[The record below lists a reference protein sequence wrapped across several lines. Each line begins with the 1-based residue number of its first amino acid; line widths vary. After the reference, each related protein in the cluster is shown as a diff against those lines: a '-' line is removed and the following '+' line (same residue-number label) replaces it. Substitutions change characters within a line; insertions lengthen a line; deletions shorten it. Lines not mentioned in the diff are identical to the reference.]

1 MFTPMIALILLIS
14 CCTSR
19 KYYYY
24 PKYDFNYLSGTVGIV
39 DSVDTVGNNLA
50 HIAGIVFDKD
60 TKEEIPF
67 VSIYLIG
74 PKVTYTASSDLGG
87 IFEIN
92 KIRSEKYILELSFI
106 GYYDFRD
113 TLTINEGTAYKLIVE
128 MEEHPGVHH
137 D

>member
-1 MFTPMIALILLIS
+1 MFTSKFITLMCGLQMKVPSKNYILW
-14 CCTSR
+14 
-19 KYYYY
+19 
-24 PKYDFNYLSGTVGIV
+24 
-39 DSVDTVGNNLA
+39 
-50 HIAGIVFDKD
+50 HQ
-60 TKEEIPF
+60 EEIPF

-92 KIRSEKYILELSFI
+92 KIRSEKYILELSSI

-128 MEEHPGVHH
+128 MGEHPGVHH